1 MLQWVENKEESR
13 NQSAINRRLFISWMV
28 LVVICMESSAV
39 AHKSKSPVV
48 LGSTWWDGDKEM
60 LVKNKKKNDCRKSC
74 SIQLLPKHQH
84 LLVVQLLGGLK
95 SVVIQVRPDRFTMSM
110 VEVLHS

>member
-1 MLQWVENKEESR
+1 MLEWVENKEESR
-13 NQSAINRRLFISWMV
+13 NQSAIKRRFFISWMV

-39 AHKSKSPVV
+39 ANKSKSVV

-84 LLVVQLLGGLK
+84 LLAVQLLGGLK